1 MNKSESI
8 TALATSLA
16 KAQAVMEN
24 ASKDTANPFFKSK
37 YANLESVV
45 GVIRPAIEKFGLSF
59 VQICHDW
66 DVGAKVETIILHESG
81 EWLSCGIMS
90 APATKADAQGFGSA
104 LTYARRYSLSAA
116 FGVATEDDDGN
127 AASKNKPKEVFK
139 SEPKS
144 EWDKLDAKTQEWMTN
159 EAMAITVMTADGDI
173 EGAYHHLEALDLD
186 ADYKVAFWS
195 RLDSSQRSAIK
206 AYSGIVHAASID
218 GLARAWAAVPKAAQ
232 AGIEA
237 AKDKRKAELTQL
249 MEAAA

>member
-1 MNKSESI
+1 MKSSESI
-8 TALATSLA
+8 KALAAALA

-59 VQICHDW
+59 IQVCHDW

-81 EWLSCGIMS
+81 EWLSCGIMA

-127 AASKNKPKEVFK
+127 SAAKAKPPTRTA
-139 SEPKS
+139 EP
-144 EWDKLDAKTQEWMTN
+144 AKTDAAYPQDQLESNVATWT
-159 EAMAITVMTADGDI
+159 EAIRSGKTTPERIIAMVSSKF
-173 EGAYHHLEALDLD
+173 ALSD
-186 ADYKVAFWS
+186 AQRKQIAALYKE
-195 RLDSSQRSAIK
+195 K
-206 AYSGIVHAASID
+206 
-218 GLARAWAAVPKAAQ
+218 
-232 AGIEA
+232 EA
-237 AKDKRKAELTQL
+237 A
-249 MEAAA
+249 

>member
-1 MNKSESI
+1 MMNSSESI
-8 TALATSLA
+8 KGLAAALA

-59 VQICHDW
+59 IQVCHDW

-81 EWLSCGIMS
+81 EWLSCGIMA

-127 AASKNKPKEVFK
+127 AASKHKP
-139 SEPKS
+139 
-144 EWDKLDAKTQEWMTN
+144 
-159 EAMAITVMTADGDI
+159 
-173 EGAYHHLEALDLD
+173 
-186 ADYKVAFWS
+186 
-195 RLDSSQRSAIK
+195 
-206 AYSGIVHAASID
+206 
-218 GLARAWAAVPKAAQ
+218 AAQ
-232 AGIEA
+232 ATLQPYADASITANIGAWRELVASGKKTADEIIGLIQTKNTLNTLQVKRIREGVASEDREA
-237 AKDKRKAELTQL
+237 A
-249 MEAAA
+249 

>member
-1 MNKSESI
+1 MMNSSETI
-8 TALATSLA
+8 KELAAALA

-59 VQICHDW
+59 IQVCHDW

-81 EWLSCGIMS
+81 EWLSCGIMA

-127 AASKNKPKEVFK
+127 AASKNKP
-139 SEPKS
+139 
-144 EWDKLDAKTQEWMTN
+144 
-159 EAMAITVMTADGDI
+159 TAQ
-173 EGAYHHLEALDLD
+173 APMQPY
-186 ADYKVAFWS
+186 AD
-195 RLDSSQRSAIK
+195 
-206 AYSGIVHAASID
+206 ASIAANISAWRDLVVSGKKTPEEIISHIQKKNTLNASQIKRIRD
-218 GLARAWAAVPKAAQ
+218 GVDAAQ
-232 AGIEA
+232 EREA
-237 AKDKRKAELTQL
+237 A
-249 MEAAA
+249 